1 MTGVDAMKKILL
13 ILADGF
19 EEVEA
24 LGCADFL
31 KRCGFEVTLAGMK
44 RDTVTG
50 AHGIRVIADLV
61 LAEVKAQDFAAL
73 VLPGGM
79 PGSVNLYN
87 SDLVL
92 ETVKSFYQSGRIVA
106 AICAAPMV
114 LGRAGLLCNRKF
126 TIYPGVEDGLNG
138 AAPTG
143 NAVESDGR
151 IITGR
156 GPGLT
161 FKFAE
166 RIAVELGAGAEAKE
180 VMRGMLLD

>member
-1 MTGVDAMKKILL
+1 MKKILF

-24 LGCADFL
+24 LGSADFL
-31 KRCGFEVTLAGMK
+31 KRCGFEVVLAGLK
-44 RDTVTG
+44 REEVIG
-50 AHGIRVIADLV
+50 AHGIRVLTDSLLEEEKV
-61 LAEVKAQDFAAL
+61 SDYAAL

-79 PGSVNLYN
+79 PGSLNLYN

-92 ETVKSFYQSGRIVA
+92 ETVKGFYQSGRIVA
-106 AICAAPMV
+106 AICAAPIV

-126 TIYPGVEDGLNG
+126 TIYPGVEEGLNG
-138 AAPTG
+138 AVPTNG
-143 NAVESDGR
+143 GVESDGR

-166 RIAVELGAGAEAKE
+166 KIAMELGCGSEARE
-180 VMRGMLLD
+180 VMRGMLLE

>member
-1 MTGVDAMKKILL
+1 MKKILL

-24 LGCADFL
+24 LGSADFL
-31 KRCGFEVTLAGMK
+31 KRCGFDVVLAGLK
-44 RDTVTG
+44 GANVTG
-50 AHGIRVIADLV
+50 AHGIRVIADAL
-61 LAEVKAQDFAAL
+61 LSEVKVHDFAAL
-73 VLPGGM
+73 ILPGGM

-92 ETVKSFYQSGRIVA
+92 ETVKGFYQSGRIVA

-138 AAPTG
+138 AVPTN

-166 RIAVELGAGAEAKE
+166 RVATELGAGAEARE
-180 VMRGMLLD
+180 ALRGMLLD